1 MSTNKFNLFL
11 ENARL
16 LSDKLGIV
24 PLLYGSLG
32 LEYLTGDDLGAD
44 DIDILVPRVFIT
56 ERWHEFKSFLEAQG
70 YVLADEHEH
79 TFARDGVAYSY
90 ADIED
95 LESFAGI
102 NTEDIELHETDGVRF
117 LLLSLEQYLAVYK
130 QSSKD
135 GYRVNVRQKKDAD
148 KIRFIESKL

>member
-11 ENARL
+11 ENARF
-16 LSDKLGIV
+16 LSEKFSMV

-32 LEYLTGDDLGAD
+32 LEYLTGDDLGVD
-44 DIDILVPRVFIT
+44 DIDMLVPRVFIT
-56 ERWHEFKSFLEAQG
+56 DRWQEFKAVLEEHG
-70 YVLADEHEH
+70 YVLVDEHEH
-79 TFARDGVAYSY
+79 TFASDGVAYSY

-130 QSSKD
+130 QSSND

>member
-11 ENARL
+11 ENARF
-16 LSDKLGIV
+16 LSDKFDIL

-32 LEYLTGDDLGAD
+32 LEYLTGDVLGVD
-44 DIDILVPRVFIT
+44 DSDILVPRVFIK
-56 ERWHEFKSFLEAQG
+56 ERWCEFKVLLEVQG
-70 YVLADEHEH
+70 YVLVDEHEH
-79 TFARDGVAYSY
+79 TFVRDGVAYSY

-102 NTEDIELHETDGVRF
+102 NTENIEMHETDGIRF

-130 QSSKD
+130 
-135 GYRVNVRQKKDAD
+135 
-148 KIRFIESKL
+148 

>member
-11 ENARL
+11 ENARF
-16 LSDKLGIV
+16 LSDKFDIL

-56 ERWHEFKSFLEAQG
+56 ERWHEFRAVLEEHG
-70 YVLADEHEH
+70 YVLVDENEH
-79 TFARDGVAYSY
+79 TFVRDGVAYSY

-102 NTEDIELHETDGVRF
+102 CMKDIEMREADGVRF

-135 GYRVNVRQKKDAD
+135 GYRVKVRKKKDAD
-148 KIRFIESKL
+148 KIRLIESKL

>member
-16 LSDKLGIV
+16 LSNKFGIV

-56 ERWHEFKSFLEAQG
+56 ERWHEFKTPLEARG

-79 TFARDGVAYSY
+79 TFVRGGVAYSY
-90 ADIED
+90 ADIDD

-102 NTEDIELHETDGVRF
+102 RMKDIEMREADGVRF
-117 LLLSLEQYLAVYK
+117 WLLSLEQYLAV
-130 QSSKD
+130 
-135 GYRVNVRQKKDAD
+135 
-148 KIRFIESKL
+148 

>member
-16 LSDKLGIV
+16 LSEKLGIV

-32 LEYLTGDDLGAD
+32 LEYLTGDGLGAD
-44 DIDILVPRVFIT
+44 DIDILVPHVFIT
-56 ERWHEFKSFLEAQG
+56 ERWHEFKSLLDEQG

-79 TFARDGVAYSY
+79 TFVRDGVAYSY

-95 LESFAGI
+95 LDPFAGI
-102 NTEDIELHETDGVRF
+102 RMKDIEMREADGVRF

-135 GYRVNVRQKKDAD
+135 GYLVNVRQKKDAD